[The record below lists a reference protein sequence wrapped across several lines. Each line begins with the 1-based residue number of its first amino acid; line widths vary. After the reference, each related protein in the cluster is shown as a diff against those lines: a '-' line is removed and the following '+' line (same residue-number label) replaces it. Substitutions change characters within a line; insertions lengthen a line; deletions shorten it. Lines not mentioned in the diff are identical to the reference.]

1 MMQIIEVNN
10 PKTEKQF
17 LEVPLSI
24 YQNDKKW
31 IRPLDQ
37 DIKAVFDP
45 DKNKI
50 LQEGGLLKRWIV
62 KQNQTIVGRIAAF
75 VNPKY
80 KEKQPTGGI
89 GFFESVDNQEVADLL
104 FDTAKNWLQ
113 QQSMKA
119 MDGPINLG
127 ERDQW
132 WGLLVEGFYPPLYHM
147 NYNPPYYRKL
157 FENYGF
163 QNYFNQECFTL
174 PFDAEMSDRLKFLH
188 QRIKRTGKYKAEYLK
203 KSNIDKYV
211 MDFVSIYNDA
221 WATHGGGKQLTK
233 QEGYNIFKEMKPVI
247 DEKLVWFVYHENQP
261 IAFWVNLPDLNYYFK
276 RLNGKFGLW
285 QKLKFLYMLKF
296 VNNPKAV
303 GIVFGVTQAFQGR
316 GIEAFMIMEGRE
328 TIRKDLNYNQYEMQW
343 IGDFNPKMIKI
354 AHELGATVNRKL
366 TTYRYMID
374 KNIPFERHR
383 IL

>member
-24 YQNDKKW
+24 YQNDKNW

-45 DKNKI
+45 NKNKI

-132 WGLLVEGFYPPLYHM
+132 WGLLVEGFHPPLYHM
-147 NYNPPYYRKL
+147 NYNPPYYQNL

-296 VNNPKAV
+296 INNPKAV
-303 GIVFGVTQAFQGR
+303 GIVFGVIQAFQGR

-328 TIRKDLNYNQYEMQW
+328 TIRKDLNYIQYEMQW

>member
-1 MMQIIEVNN
+1 MQTIEVNN

-24 YQNDKKW
+24 YQNDKNW

-62 KQNQTIVGRIAAF
+62 KQNQTILGRIAAF

-113 QQSMKA
+113 QQNMKA

-163 QNYFNQECFTL
+163 QNYFNQECFIL

-203 KSNIDKYV
+203 KSNIDKYI

-328 TIRKDLNYNQYEMQW
+328 TIRKDLNYIQYEMQW

>member
-24 YQNDKKW
+24 YQNDKNW

-45 DKNKI
+45 NKNKI

-163 QNYFNQECFTL
+163 QNYFNQECFIL

-303 GIVFGVTQAFQGR
+303 GIVFGITQAFQGR

-328 TIRKDLNYNQYEMQW
+328 TIRKDLNYIQYEMQW

-383 IL
+383 TL

>member
-1 MMQIIEVNN
+1 MMQTIEVNN

-24 YQNDKKW
+24 YQNDKNW

-62 KQNQTIVGRIAAF
+62 KQNQTILGRIAAF

-113 QQSMKA
+113 QQNMKA

-163 QNYFNQECFTL
+163 QNYFNQECFIL

-203 KSNIDKYV
+203 KSNIDKYI

-328 TIRKDLNYNQYEMQW
+328 TIRKDLNYIQYEMQW

>member
-24 YQNDKKW
+24 YQNDKNW

-113 QQSMKA
+113 QQNMKA

-328 TIRKDLNYNQYEMQW
+328 TIRKDLNYIQYEMQW

>member
-24 YQNDKKW
+24 YQNDKNW
-31 IRPLDQ
+31 VRPLDQ

-45 DKNKI
+45 NKNKI

-89 GFFESVDNQEVADLL
+89 GFFESIDNQEVADLL

-174 PFDAEMSDRLKFLH
+174 LFDAEMSDRLKFLH

-354 AHELGATVNRKL
+354 AHELGAAVNRKL

>member
-1 MMQIIEVNN
+1 MQIIEVNN